1 MDRALRQ
8 ALEQFA
14 LEHGFDDLESIRM
27 ALSLTR
33 HAKRF
38 GLPISEGEIAALEH
52 EALCARPASAMAP
65 TGRLTLRMSSSPAI
79 REAVRSLV
87 AQAPQRAGAAGKS
100 LVGALLYHL
109 AGATLDCVLGTGAI
123 EHSAFGTADP
133 SGTRIGDYLIDDV
146 AIHVTS
152 SPSEALIKRCGQ
164 DLSNGIRPIVITLAR
179 HLPAAEVLADYFGV
193 HERVEFFEIE
203 QFVALSA
210 HGLSRFGSSRRS
222 LAIESIIAR
231 YNEIVAQVE
240 PDPSLRIELQ
250 P

>member
-1 MDRALRQ
+1 MDRALRK

-33 HAKRF
+33 HAKRL

-52 EALCARPASAMAP
+52 EALCSHSTRATASAWNFA
-65 TGRLTLRMSSSPAI
+65 LRMSASLAI

-87 AQAPQRAGAAGKS
+87 AQALRRAGAAGKS

-109 AGATLDCVLGTGAI
+109 AGATLDCVLGTGPI

-133 SGTRIGDYLIDDV
+133 SGTRIGDYLLDDV

-179 HLPAAEVLADYFGV
+179 HLPAAEVLA
-193 HERVEFFEIE
+193 EISE
-203 QFVALSA
+203 CMNAWSFSTSSNLSPSALMGCRALAPAPAPWRSKA
-210 HGLSRFGSSRRS
+210 FSPATTKSS
-222 LAIESIIAR
+222 
-231 YNEIVAQVE
+231 
-240 PDPSLRIELQ
+240 PK
-250 P
+250 